1 MNLRIALTTL
11 LFPIRHQA
19 SDPDFNHQASVADPA
34 PVPVQICHP
43 SCRGPSHGRNR
54 TQGQSSH
61 HAYRMRQV
69 EQLSRQVSAASQ
81 SNRSVSSEQP
91 LRSGAG
97 KPGRNHPPL
106 GCHKS
111 PKMPVGPVIQRT
123 HSGLRQS
130 AKFCDQ
136 NGNIQCTRRF
146 ARHCFLY
153 EIRPIHHGRHG
164 QFMRLVGH
172 SCLETSGLRP
182 RPPPR
187 RTRR

>member
-11 LFPIRHQA
+11 RFPIRHQA

-61 HAYRMRQV
+61 HAYCKRQV

-136 NGNIQCTRRF
+136 NGNILCTRRF

-153 EIRPIHHGRHG
+153 EIHPIHHRGYG
-164 QFMRLVGH
+164 Q
-172 SCLETSGLRP
+172 SI
-182 RPPPR
+182 
-187 RTRR
+187 